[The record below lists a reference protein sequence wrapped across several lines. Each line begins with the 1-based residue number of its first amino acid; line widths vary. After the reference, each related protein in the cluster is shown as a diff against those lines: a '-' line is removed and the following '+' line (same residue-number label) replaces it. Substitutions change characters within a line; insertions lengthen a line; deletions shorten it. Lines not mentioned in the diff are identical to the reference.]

1 MMRMASKNTKK
12 PGNEEDE
19 ELSDDVL
26 TAMGDTDEAEE
37 ESEWEGGGGDTDEEE
52 DF

>member
-1 MMRMASKNTKK
+1 MPDKNKK
-12 PGNEEDE
+12 KTDSDD
-19 ELSDDVL
+19 ELSGDV
-26 TAMGDTDEAEE
+26 ADVAVDTGEVEEVE